1 METASDDW
9 LVDFTGQGQAEMAL
23 GRLPGRTAS
32 EVSLMVSKI
41 IAYEQE
47 RELNVPLRGA
57 VMVADNGFET
67 QSAQTKALLPA
78 SVATQSF
85 NRADIGNDDLM
96 RGQLLDALSQ
106 GPMIV
111 NFYGHGSVR
120 VWTAAGVLDS
130 ELADTLTNTNR
141 SSIYLMMTCLNG
153 YAHDA
158 YIDSLSE
165 SVLKAPNGGAVA
177 VWASSGFT
185 PSAPQ
190 FAMNSQFYRLLFSG
204 QPLRLGEAAREAK
217 LATSDLDVRRTWILL
232 GDPTMRVR

>member
-1 METASDDW
+1 
-9 LVDFTGQGQAEMAL
+9 
-23 GRLPGRTAS
+23 
-32 EVSLMVSKI
+32 MVSKI
-41 IAYEQE
+41 IGYEQE

-57 VMVADNGFET
+57 VMVADNGFES
-67 QSAQTKALLPA
+67 QSAQTRALLPA
-78 SVATQSF
+78 SVTTQSL

-96 RGQLLDALSQ
+96 RGQLVDALNQ

-111 NFYGHGSVR
+111 NFYGHGSVS
-120 VWTAAGVLDS
+120 VWTGAGVLDS
-130 ELADTLTNTNR
+130 DLAGTLTNANR

-177 VWASSGFT
+177 VWASSGYT
-185 PSAPQ
+185 ASDPQ
-190 FAMNSQFYRLLFSG
+190 FEMNSQFYRLLFGG

-217 LATSDLDVRRTWILL
+217 LATPDLDVRRTWILL